1 MAAKFKKVKNAGD
14 LTYSLNN
21 CVLIFQ
27 FLQKHYDGLRDLA
40 ASVDISSKGSWE
52 LRLYSCDERMAMPD
66 TNAFKVLRA
75 QKPHTD
81 EELELIQGDF
91 IYITDDSW
99 STSPEHW
106 VYGTSWL
113 TGQAGYFPK
122 NFVTQTAETN
132 TWTVHLNLNL
142 GANQVPEMM
151 PSSTSTAS
159 LERLKELAT
168 AVTNST
174 WTLNTITSETNGS
187 IKSSRKP
194 LQRLQRDPRRIF
206 VVRHGERVD
215 FTFNLWIQH
224 SFDESGT
231 YLRKDLNMPESVP
244 LRKKG
249 PVGFSRDCP
258 LTVMGTLQAKLVGE
272 AMKENGVT
280 ISHVYCSPS
289 LRCIQTCHA
298 LLKSLGCLELPIH
311 VEPGLF
317 EWLAWYQDAMPDFM
331 SDSELAEAGYNI
343 DLSYKAYISAD
354 ELRDSQDQGCVE
366 SCEAYYT
373 RNFFV
378 TQCVLAS
385 TEEAGGDVL
394 FVGHAST
401 LDACAQQ
408 LIGNEPRSMHDMMQV
423 VRKVSYCGVAMLQE
437 SEESDKKREW
447 RLQEPPFPPL
457 THCSNAR
464 FDVKALQLE

>member
-1 MAAKFKKVKNAGD
+1 M
-14 LTYSLNN
+14 
-21 CVLIFQ
+21 
-27 FLQKHYDGLRDLA
+27 QKQYDGILDLA
-40 ASVDISSKGSWE
+40 ASVDITAKADWE

-75 QKPHTD
+75 QKPHND

-113 TGQAGYFPK
+113 TGQAGFLPK
-122 NFVTQTAETN
+122 NFVTQMAETN
-132 TWTVHLNLNL
+132 TWTVHVALPLC
-142 GANQVPEMM
+142 GRDSEISTSI

-159 LERLKELAT
+159 LDRLKELAS

-174 WTLNTITSETNGS
+174 WTLNNSEIFCEDKNELQAKNMKKTSNL
-187 IKSSRKP
+187 RN
-194 LQRLQRDPRRIF
+194 PRRIF

-215 FTFNLWIQH
+215 FTFNSWIQH
-224 SFDESGT
+224 SFDDSGK
-231 YLRKDLNMPESVP
+231 YVRKDLNMPETVP

-249 PVGFSRDCP
+249 PVGFARDCP
-258 LTVMGTLQAKLVGE
+258 LTVMGTLQATLVGD
-272 AMKENGVT
+272 AMKENGIS

-298 LLKSLGCLELPIH
+298 LLKSLGALNLPIH

-331 SDSELAEAGYNI
+331 SDTELAEAGYNI
-343 DLSYKAYISAD
+343 ELSYKAYISAD

-366 SCEAYYT
+366 GKFS
-373 RNFFV
+373 
-378 TQCVLAS
+378 
-385 TEEAGGDVL
+385 
-394 FVGHAST
+394 
-401 LDACAQQ
+401 
-408 LIGNEPRSMHDMMQV
+408 
-423 VRKVSYCGVAMLQE
+423 
-437 SEESDKKREW
+437 
-447 RLQEPPFPPL
+447 
-457 THCSNAR
+457 
-464 FDVKALQLE
+464 